1 MLGLTAPG
9 WLRRCPWCSASA
21 RRPSCP
27 GPGAGSRAARA
38 RGGWHHSTAA
48 TPRPRSGPGAGRHS
62 AARRRSGCVLL
73 RIPDR
78 SGKASCPALLSLF
91 AVRVAVREPRPSA
104 AAPIWPVTTTTNE
117 NAGDGQPSRTVSAR
131 PLRPCI
137 PLACGALWGAAFPRR
152 SFLAPQ
158 SRQRRA
164 PPARSGSA
172 PQSRQR
178 RAPPARSGSAPQ
190 SRQRR
195 APPARSRLAGG
206 LCEPAGEIA
215 VLGVGARQIEGF
227 PVADG
232 GLGGASEAAEQV
244 GARGGQEVIAAQGAG
259 SFEGVYEF
267 QPRGWALWHRDGNR
281 PVQLYHRGGH
291 QLRQLP
297 VEPGDLGPVR
307 AGRFRG
313 GGVTRGDRRLE
324 LVGAGV
330 SAPQGRLQKTG
341 PLLYLTLVPA
351 PAVLVLQRHQ
361 VARPVHA
368 SAPPGVM
375 EEHQRQQ
382 AE

>member
-9 WLRRCPWCSASA
+9 SLRRCPWCSASA

-38 RGGWHHSTAA
+38 RGGWHHTTAA

-78 SGKASCPALLSLF
+78 SGKASCPPLLSLF
-91 AVRVAVREPRPSA
+91 AVRVAVRDPRPAA

-164 PPARSGSA
+164 PPARS
-172 PQSRQR
+172 
-178 RAPPARSGSAPQ
+178 
-190 SRQRR
+190 
-195 APPARSRLAGG
+195 RLAGG

-215 VLGVGARQIEGF
+215 VLGVGALQIEGF

-244 GARGGQEVIAAQGAG
+244 GARGGQEVIAAQSAG
-259 SFEGVYEF
+259 SFEGVFAF
-267 QPRGWALWHRDGNR
+267 QPPGRAIWHR
-281 PVQLYHRGGH
+281 
-291 QLRQLP
+291 
-297 VEPGDLGPVR
+297 
-307 AGRFRG
+307 
-313 GGVTRGDRRLE
+313 
-324 LVGAGV
+324 
-330 SAPQGRLQKTG
+330 
-341 PLLYLTLVPA
+341 
-351 PAVLVLQRHQ
+351 
-361 VARPVHA
+361 
-368 SAPPGVM
+368 
-375 EEHQRQQ
+375 
-382 AE
+382 